1 MILLLFGVIMKFKDF
16 LLNEDRSDNSGATI
30 KDALDAIG
38 AGLETVRQTITK
50 ENTSTANYKEDGHDV
65 KALWLLEDG
74 PMEDEGYSLKD
85 GENKLKN
92 LVDSFKKQGGE
103 IIKLGTTKEN
113 SKTVIEFDGEFKLT
127 IIPLVLNSA
136 IDGSGFDRTFLISD
150 LTLLFKL

>member
-30 KDALDAIG
+30 KDAVDAIG

-74 PMEDEGYSLKD
+74 PMEDEGYSIND
-85 GENKLKN
+85 ANNKLEGLLKSFTKSGGKVITKGTITKTSVIKFDN
-92 LVDSFKKQGGE
+92 YNIELVSFA
-103 IIKLGTTKEN
+103 I
-113 SKTVIEFDGEFKLT
+113 
-127 IIPLVLNSA
+127 NSA
-136 IDGSGFDRTFLISD
+136 KDNSGFKRVYLKFNVT
-150 LTLLFKL
+150 